1 MRPEP
6 REFVD
11 KKRPVMREWYD
22 LIERAENLGI
32 EGIKE
37 EAKELIKK
45 DPDFLDPYTL
55 LFEILQDE
63 GDFEGAEAMLDEAY
77 QRAIRL
83 ITDKEG
89 NWPDLLEWG
98 FLENRHIIRAIVN
111 KGLWLWDNG
120 ENEEALSIFRNLLRT
135 NENDNVG
142 ARFYILGIRMD
153 MTFEEFQDRF
163 DKGGYYD
170 RDIVEWFA
178 ENMDKFPEEFANLG

>member
-1 MRPEP
+1 MCAAP

-11 KKRPVMREWYD
+11 KQRPVMKDWYE
-22 LIERAENLGI
+22 LIERAESLGM
-32 EGIKE
+32 EGIKA

-55 LFEILQDE
+55 LFEIMQDE
-63 GDFEGAEAMLDEAY
+63 GDFDGAEEMLDEAY
-77 QRAIRL
+77 TRAVRL

-89 NWPDLLEWG
+89 NWPDVLEWG
-98 FLENRHIIRAIVN
+98 YLENRHIIRAIVN

-120 ENEEALSIFRNLLRT
+120 QNQEALGIFRNLLRA
-135 NENDNVG
+135 NLNDNIG

-153 MTFEEFQDRF
+153 MTFEEFQDQF

-170 RDIVEWFA
+170 REIIEWFEA
-178 ENMDKFPEEFANLG
+178 NMDKFPDEFSF